1 MAVQTFGKFFQ
12 QFGVVGSVVAFCAI
26 GNLTVLLM
34 AVGAGN
40 LAMFAG
46 GLAPGGI
53 DAVMTRAAGG

>member
-1 MAVQTFGKFFQ
+1 M
-12 QFGVVGSVVAFCAI
+12 GSVVAFGAI

-46 GLAPGGI
+46 GPAPGGI